1 MKLFKTLLLLSLVVV
16 LIINIALIQ
25 NGYTLTNDHTV
36 TIHGTSNLHAWD
48 ENVQVVSGDGNV
60 NWNKDGSFD
69 LNAVNIKMNVHSI
82 KSDMGAVMNNN
93 TYKAL
98 KADTYPEIIFK
109 LTVPIKSVQAKPNQ
123 NSISA
128 KGTLTIAGVT
138 KAVDMQV
145 KVFMQEQNKLTFEG
159 SQSINMTDFGIN
171 PPTALFGTLKTGNEI
186 TIYFKTNFTTN

>member
-1 MKLFKTLLLLSLVVV
+1 MKLSKAILLLSMFAV
-16 LIINIALIQ
+16 LIINTALTQ
-25 NGYTLTNDHTV
+25 NGYTLTNDYTV
-36 TIHGTSNLHAWD
+36 TIRGTSNLHAWD
-48 ENVQVVSGDGNV
+48 ENVKIVSGDGNV

-69 LNAVNIKMNVHSI
+69 LNAVSIKMSVHSI

-109 LTVPIKSVQAKPNQ
+109 LTVPIKSIQSKPDQ

-138 KAVDMQV
+138 KTVDMKV

-159 SQSINMTDFGIN
+159 SQSIKMTDFGID
-171 PPTALFGTLKTGNEI
+171 PPTALFGTLKTGDEI
-186 TIYFKTNFTTN
+186 TIYFKTNFTTH